1 MSAAAP
7 ALPTL
12 PRALLAR
19 VVVVLGLS
27 QIATWGSL
35 YYAIAVLAGP
45 MADDLGLPRSLVF
58 GAFSAALVVSGLAS
72 PHIGRAIDR
81 HGGRRVLAAGTLTGA
96 AALAVVAL
104 AQGPATL
111 FAGWLLAGVA
121 LAATTYDAAFPALS
135 QLAGPAYRKALTALT
150 LFGGLAS
157 TAFWPLAWAI
167 EQHAGWRPAWGV
179 FAAILLCVVL
189 PLFWF
194 GLPDPARQPDGKADE
209 GHPAAT
215 ATPTPRVHGAAFAW
229 LATAFTLGAFV
240 FSAIG
245 AHGVGALAASG
256 LRPETAILAA
266 SLIGP
271 MQVAGRVLEFAFA
284 RHVSPLRVGT
294 LAFAFTLAGML
305 MLWTADLSPW
315 LAFGF
320 AVCYGAANGVMTIV
334 RGTVPAE
341 LFGRAAYGDTMGRLA
356 RPAFIA
362 KAAAPLAIALLVA
375 DGDGYGAMALL
386 LTGIMALALG
396 AYLAAVGRPAI
407 PVRNT

>member
-1 MSAAAP
+1 MSATAP

-72 PHIGRAIDR
+72 PHVGRAIDR

-194 GLPDPARQPDGKADE
+194 GLPDPAGSRTAKRTRGIRPQPR
-209 GHPAAT
+209 HQLPACMARPSPGSPPPSRWAPSCSRRSART
-215 ATPTPRVHGAAFAW
+215 A
-229 LATAFTLGAFV
+229 
-240 FSAIG
+240 SAR
-245 AHGVGALAASG
+245 S
-256 LRPETAILAA
+256 RP
-266 SLIGP
+266 
-271 MQVAGRVLEFAFA
+271 
-284 RHVSPLRVGT
+284 
-294 LAFAFTLAGML
+294 
-305 MLWTADLSPW
+305 
-315 LAFGF
+315 
-320 AVCYGAANGVMTIV
+320 AVCAP
-334 RGTVPAE
+334 RRPFSPPA
-341 LFGRAAYGDTMGRLA
+341 
-356 RPAFIA
+356 
-362 KAAAPLAIALLVA
+362 
-375 DGDGYGAMALL
+375 
-386 LTGIMALALG
+386 
-396 AYLAAVGRPAI
+396 
-407 PVRNT
+407 